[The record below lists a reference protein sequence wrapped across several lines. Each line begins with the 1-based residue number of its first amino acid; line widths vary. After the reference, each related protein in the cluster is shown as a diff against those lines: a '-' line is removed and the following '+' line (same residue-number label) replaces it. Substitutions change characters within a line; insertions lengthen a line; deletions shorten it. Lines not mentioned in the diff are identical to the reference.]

1 MLTPAKNPT
10 KPDKTMNIVI
20 FATRALTVAAT
31 SFWAMTAH
39 AEVSLRD
46 EVALIES
53 LKHAPP
59 CCVIDARSA
68 KQRQQHVL
76 ADALPYRLGLP
87 TVPTAA
93 VIVVG
98 DDSPGAMNVAEIL
111 AKQHPGKTI
120 YAVRGGIAAWEFVRK
135 ALDKLPASSEVG
147 APPAGGSFV
156 IPKNTCESGE
166 TLQILS
172 NKPKPKP
179 KP

>member
-1 MLTPAKNPT
+1 MLTPVKNLT
-10 KPDKTMNIVI
+10 KPDKTMNMVT

-39 AEVSLRD
+39 AEASLRD

-68 KQRQQHVL
+68 THRQQHAL
-76 ADALPYRLGLP
+76 ADALIYRTGLHI
-87 TVPTAA
+87 VPTAS

-98 DDSPGAMNVAEIL
+98 DDNPGAMNVAEIL

-120 YAVRGGIAAWEFVRK
+120 YAVRGGVTAWEFVRK

-147 APPAGGSFV
+147 APPVGGSFV

-172 NKPKPKP
+172 NKPKAKP
-179 KP
+179 